1 MTSAVRTSSCMC
13 GAVEL
18 RLEGEPAVMAYCHCE
33 SCRLWFGAPVHGS
46 SLWPAARVAITKGED
61 RVAVYKKTPATGS
74 IRKFCTSCGV
84 PELVDHPSAGMTD
97 VPAVSVRGL
106 AFEPA
111 LHTHYG
117 ERVISMRDGLPKYRD
132 FDPAV
137 GGTGEI
143 LPE

>member
-1 MTSAVRTSSCMC
+1 MTEAVRKSSCMC

-18 RLEGEPAVMAYCHCE
+18 TLVGEPAVMAYCHCE

-46 SLWPAARVAITKGED
+46 SLWPAERVTIAKGRD
-61 RVAVYKKTPATGS
+61 RIAAYKRTPNTAS
-74 IRKFCTSCGV
+74 IRKFCASCGV
-84 PELVDHPSAGMTD
+84 PVLVDHPSVGMTD

-106 AFEPA
+106 VFEPA

-117 ERVISMRDGLPKYRD
+117 ERVISLRDGLPKYKD

-137 GGTGEI
+137 GGSGET